1 MHERVHLQRPSATRG
16 PAVNAALLATS
27 PTATPDVQAQRDDRG
42 ICIDRVGIRGLR
54 YPIHVETL
62 AGPQTSV
69 GHWELTVKLEA
80 DQRGTHMSR
89 FVETL
94 EHWSSGLM
102 TGPRLLAMLAELRHR
117 LTAPVAHAACDLT
130 LFVGRS
136 APVTGRSAQHAID
149 CRFKATVSDRDE
161 DLTLG
166 VRVPVTT
173 LCPCSKEISEYGAHN
188 QRGYV
193 EISAAIK
200 PDSDIAFEGLISVA
214 EASGSAP
221 IYPLLKRIDER
232 HVTMQA
238 YDEPTFVEDV
248 VRRATL
254 ALAEDERIRSFTVH
268 AENQESIH
276 DHAAVATVHWERG

>member
-1 MHERVHLQRPSATRG
+1 
-16 PAVNAALLATS
+16 
-27 PTATPDVQAQRDDRG
+27 
-42 ICIDRVGIRGLR
+42 
-54 YPIHVETL
+54 
-62 AGPQTSV
+62 
-69 GHWELTVKLEA
+69 
-80 DQRGTHMSR
+80 MSR

-94 EHWSSGLM
+94 EQWSLASM
-102 TGPRLLAMLAELRHR
+102 AGPRVLAMLAELRQR
-117 LTAPVAHAACDLT
+117 LNAPLARARCDLT
-130 LFVGRS
+130 LFVERP
-136 APVTGRSAQHAID
+136 APVSGFSAQHAID
-149 CRFKATVSDRDE
+149 CRFEATTADRHE
-161 DLTLG
+161 DLTLV

-193 EISAAIK
+193 EISAAIE
-200 PDSDIAFEGLISVA
+200 PESDLAFEDLIAVA

-238 YDEPTFVEDV
+238 YDAPTFVEDV

-254 ALAEDERIRSFTVH
+254 SLAEDERLKRFTVH

>member
-1 MHERVHLQRPSATRG
+1 MNP
-16 PAVNAALLATS
+16 ALLATS
-27 PTATPDVQAQRDDRG
+27 AIAAPDVQAQHDDRG

-54 YPIHVETL
+54 YPILIKTL
-62 AGPQTSV
+62 GGSQTSI
-69 GHWELTVKLEA
+69 GRWELAVELQK
-80 DQRGTHMSR
+80 DRRGTHMSR

-94 EHWSSGLM
+94 EQWSSESM
-102 TGPRLLAMLAELRHR
+102 TGPRVLAMLADLRHR
-117 LTAPVAHAACDLT
+117 LDAPLASARCDLT
-130 LFVGRS
+130 LFVERS
-136 APVTGRSAQHAID
+136 APVSRFSAQHAVD
-149 CRFKATVSDRDE
+149 CRFEATTTDRQV

-193 EISAAIK
+193 EISAAIE
-200 PDSDIAFEGLISVA
+200 PESDVSFEDLIEVA

-221 IYPLLKRIDER
+221 IYPLLKRVDER
-232 HVTMQA
+232 HVTMRA

-254 ALAEDERIRSFTVH
+254 SLAEDERVQRFTVH

>member
-1 MHERVHLQRPSATRG
+1 MNP
-16 PAVNAALLATS
+16 ALLLTS
-27 PTATPDVQAQRDDRG
+27 PVATPDVQAQPDDRG

-54 YPIHVETL
+54 YPILIETL
-62 AGPQTSV
+62 GGSQTSIAS
-69 GHWELTVKLEA
+69 WELTVELGK
-80 DQRGTHMSR
+80 DRRGTHMSR

-94 EHWSSGLM
+94 EQWNSESM
-102 TGPRLLAMLAELRHR
+102 TGSRVLTMLAELRRR
-117 LTAPVAHAACDLT
+117 LNAPLASARCDLT
-130 LFVGRS
+130 LFVERR
-136 APVTGRSAQHAID
+136 APVSALSAQHAID
-149 CRFKATVSDRDE
+149 CGFEATTSDRYE
-161 DLTLG
+161 DLTLV

-193 EISAAIK
+193 EISAAI
-200 PDSDIAFEGLISVA
+200 DAESDLAFEGLIAVA

-221 IYPLLKRIDER
+221 IYPLLKRVDER

-254 ALAEDERIRSFTVH
+254 TLAEDERIKRFTVH

-276 DHAAVATVHWERG
+276 NHAAVATVHWQRG

>member
-1 MHERVHLQRPSATRG
+1 MNP
-16 PAVNAALLATS
+16 ALLATS
-27 PTATPDVQAQRDDRG
+27 PIATPDVQAQRDDRG

-54 YPIHVETL
+54 YPIQIETL
-62 AGPQTSV
+62 AGSQTSIA
-69 GHWELTVKLEA
+69 HWELTVELEA

-94 EHWSSGLM
+94 EQWNSTSM
-102 TGPRLLAMLAELRHR
+102 TGSRLLAMLAELRQR
-117 LTAPVAHAACDLT
+117 LDAPVASARCDLT
-130 LFVGRS
+130 LFVERS
-136 APVTGRSAQHAID
+136 APVTGLPAQHAID
-149 CRFKATVSDRDE
+149 CRFEATVSDRDG
-161 DLTLG
+161 DLRLWA
-166 VRVPVTT
+166 RVPVTT

-200 PDSDIAFEGLISVA
+200 PDSDIAFEDLIAVA

-221 IYPLLKRIDER
+221 IYPLLKRLDER

-254 ALAEDERIRSFTVH
+254 ALAEDERIASFTVH

-276 DHAAVATVHWERG
+276 DHAAVATVHWERE

>member
-1 MHERVHLQRPSATRG
+1 
-16 PAVNAALLATS
+16 VNPALLATS
-27 PTATPDVQAQRDDRG
+27 ATATPDVQAQHDDRG

-54 YPIHVETL
+54 YPIQVETL
-62 AGPQTSV
+62 AGPQTSIA
-69 GHWELTVKLEA
+69 HWELTVELEA
-80 DQRGTHMSR
+80 NQRGTHMSR

-94 EHWSSGLM
+94 EQWNSGSM
-102 TGPRLLAMLAELRHR
+102 SGPRLLAMLAELRHR
-117 LTAPVAHAACDLT
+117 LRAPVASAACDLT
-130 LFVGRS
+130 LFVERS
-136 APVTGRSAQHAID
+136 APVTGLSAQHAID
-149 CRFKATVSDRDE
+149 CRFEATVADRGDG
-161 DLTLG
+161 LTLI

-193 EISAAIK
+193 EIGAMVDPESA
-200 PDSDIAFEGLISVA
+200 IAFEDLITVA

-221 IYPLLKRIDER
+221 IYPLLKRVDER

-254 ALAEDERIRSFTVH
+254 ALAEDERITGFTVH